1 MPIFRKISKWVA
13 WVCISILCLMVV
25 MILLG
30 RYYFSP
36 RIDQWRPQVI
46 EWLQKNAHPQFS
58 LGELSLDWQYWTPS
72 LHLQQLA
79 LGPSG
84 TFAQVDHLTLELDI
98 FSSLL
103 NLQPHIQKVNVKG
116 ASVVIERNALGEV
129 RVGGKVLSSQNDTLK
144 ATPIQAESITELL
157 LPWLDWGFERVP
169 RDIQVQE
176 GHIIWRDQ
184 YQDNRPDLSFA
195 PVNLHAKHNQ
205 QQLDLQ
211 LKVSIAEV
219 ASSAMA
225 LNAHFNRS
233 GSGELKVDWQNWQ
246 PQHLK
251 KWLHFPL
258 FMKKGTIEEA
268 NISVS
273 FEELELKKFS
283 TRWVLK
289 DFQFLEKNDEDNGLV
304 LQGDKITIAINSNKG
319 LEYPYHFDINT
330 HQLYVQ
336 AKDFFRHPM
345 DFNQVQM
352 QGLYRLNEHQKT
364 HLTFDIF
371 KAQLP
376 YGSLD
381 VVGTWDAHPESDN
394 GFIQLQGMIHRMELN
409 KLPHYLPK
417 AIAAES
423 LDWLE
428 KAFLKGYIENA
439 QVRVQGNVDHIP
451 FGLRPESGDFQIQGP
466 VKDVGLHYHQFPAKG
481 NTYWPD
487 IFVPSAEVD
496 FNRGTIRIKGGSLQL
511 DEKYGLSSIQAKN
524 AQVSVQ
530 HIEKN
535 ALVDIRADI
544 QATGESFL
552 QFYRQSPLRTI
563 LSNVLDKSQMAGKV
577 EGKLQIAIPVTDPD
591 STTVKSLFN
600 LEQSSFQF
608 TPDHPQLTQASGTL
622 KITEKNVQLDNIQAR
637 LLGGQAKLSGGIGAK
652 GDRLTIEGNVTA
664 QGLYEFLP
672 LPGIKKRVKGSA
684 YYTAGFDFLGGDYI
698 DVTIKSSLKGLSVD
712 LPQGLSKVSEQ
723 TVPLVVRLKAPQQG
737 KAEQLHVDYNN
748 AWLQVVLE
756 RANRRLRQFNR
767 GVVSVNAIP
776 VLPSEDMKLIV
787 RSGDWDVMTWLDFV
801 DEFSSSNPS
810 SGNVSLFPMMRY
822 LDMDVDR
829 LSLFGAYINKAS
841 LAAQRE
847 KDNWTFDV
855 SSPDAKGS
863 VVLSLGKR
871 LVDRIQLNLSQFTL
885 QFSEKEDKGEHV
897 PTRIDLPTIVGDVG
911 RLSWSGRVLGKL
923 TMNSQK
929 STIDRWDLKQ
939 LSLSNE
945 VGTLYA
951 TGHLQSSNQM
961 TEADIRLNA
970 NALDFGEFLKHFG
983 YEGFLKAGKG
993 QANINLHTDDVSDI
1007 SLNRLSLKGDMQL
1020 DNGALLKVNSSAM
1033 KALALISLQ
1042 SLSNLG
1048 NLGND
1053 TPSAFGKGLAFDY
1066 LRSNFE
1072 LKNQSVYIEDFR
1084 LNGPLVAIVAA
1095 GNTHIP
1101 SQNLNFQAA
1110 AIPKIEMSGAAVL
1123 TGIIVNP
1130 VVGLGAFLSQWLL
1143 SEPLNRAL
1151 TAYFSVKGTWD
1162 NPLINN
1168 KPLPSEEDLKEK
1180 RKQQELDKFYRN

>member
-1 MPIFRKISKWVA
+1 M
-13 WVCISILCLMVV
+13 
-25 MILLG
+25 
-30 RYYFSP
+30 
-36 RIDQWRPQVI
+36 
-46 EWLQKNAHPQFS
+46 
-58 LGELSLDWQYWTPS
+58 
-72 LHLQQLA
+72 
-79 LGPSG
+79 
-84 TFAQVDHLTLELDI
+84 
-98 FSSLL
+98 
-103 NLQPHIQKVNVKG
+103 
-116 ASVVIERNALGEV
+116 
-129 RVGGKVLSSQNDTLK
+129 
-144 ATPIQAESITELL
+144 
-157 LPWLDWGFERVP
+157 
-169 RDIQVQE
+169 
-176 GHIIWRDQ
+176 
-184 YQDNRPDLSFA
+184 
-195 PVNLHAKHNQ
+195 
-205 QQLDLQ
+205 
-211 LKVSIAEV
+211 
-219 ASSAMA
+219 
-225 LNAHFNRS
+225 
-233 GSGELKVDWQNWQ
+233 
-246 PQHLK
+246 
-251 KWLHFPL
+251 
-258 FMKKGTIEEA
+258 
-268 NISVS
+268 
-273 FEELELKKFS
+273 
-283 TRWVLK
+283 
-289 DFQFLEKNDEDNGLV
+289 
-304 LQGDKITIAINSNKG
+304 
-319 LEYPYHFDINT
+319 
-330 HQLYVQ
+330 
-336 AKDFFRHPM
+336 
-345 DFNQVQM
+345 
-352 QGLYRLNEHQKT
+352 
-364 HLTFDIF
+364 
-371 KAQLP
+371 
-376 YGSLD
+376 
-381 VVGTWDAHPESDN
+381 
-394 GFIQLQGMIHRMELN
+394 
-409 KLPHYLPK
+409 
-417 AIAAES
+417 
-423 LDWLE
+423 
-428 KAFLKGYIENA
+428 
-439 QVRVQGNVDHIP
+439 
-451 FGLRPESGDFQIQGP
+451 
-466 VKDVGLHYHQFPAKG
+466 
-481 NTYWPD
+481 
-487 IFVPSAEVD
+487 
-496 FNRGTIRIKGGSLQL
+496 
-511 DEKYGLSSIQAKN
+511 
-524 AQVSVQ
+524 
-530 HIEKN
+530 
-535 ALVDIRADI
+535 
-544 QATGESFL
+544 
-552 QFYRQSPLRTI
+552 
-563 LSNVLDKSQMAGKV
+563 
-577 EGKLQIAIPVTDPD
+577 
-591 STTVKSLFN
+591 
-600 LEQSSFQF
+600 
-608 TPDHPQLTQASGTL
+608 
-622 KITEKNVQLDNIQAR
+622 
-637 LLGGQAKLSGGIGAK
+637 
-652 GDRLTIEGNVTA
+652 
-664 QGLYEFLP
+664 
-672 LPGIKKRVKGSA
+672 
-684 YYTAGFDFLGGDYI
+684 
-698 DVTIKSSLKGLSVD
+698 
-712 LPQGLSKVSEQ
+712 
-723 TVPLVVRLKAPQQG
+723 RLKAPQQG

-929 STIDRWDLKQ
+929 SIIDRWDLKQ

>member
-1 MPIFRKISKWVA
+1 M
-13 WVCISILCLMVV
+13 MVGAV
-25 MILLG
+25 LIG
-30 RYYFSP
+30 RYYVSP
-36 RIDQWRPQVI
+36 RIDQWRPQMV
-46 EWLQKNAHPQFS
+46 EWLQKNAHPQFG
-58 LGELSLDWQYWTPS
+58 LGEISLDWHYWTPS
-72 LHLQQLA
+72 LHLHQLS
-79 LGPSG
+79 LGSKG
-84 TFAQVDHLTLELDI
+84 EFAQVDDLALELDVW
-98 FSSLL
+98 SSLWRM
-103 NLQPHIQKVNVKG
+103 QPHVKKVDVNGANVL
-116 ASVVIERNALGEV
+116 IERNALGEV
-129 RVGGKVLSSQNDTLK
+129 RIGGKVLSSQNDTLK
-144 ATPIQAESITELL
+144 ATPIQAENIAELL
-157 LPWLDWGFERVP
+157 LPWLDWGFERLP
-169 RDIQVQE
+169 RDIQVQK

-184 YQDNRPDLSFA
+184 YQDNNRPDLSFA
-195 PVNLHAKHNQ
+195 PVNLHAKHDQ

-211 LKVSIAEV
+211 LNVSIAEV
-219 ASSAMA
+219 ASSAMV
-225 LNAHFNRS
+225 LNSHFDRA
-233 GSGELKVDWQNWQ
+233 GSGELKVDWKNWQ

-268 NISVS
+268 NVSVA
-273 FEELELKKFS
+273 FTELELNHFS
-283 TRWVLK
+283 TRWVLN

-304 LQGDKITIAINSNKG
+304 LQGDKIAIAINSSSG
-319 LEYPYHFDINT
+319 LHYPYHFDINT
-330 HQLYVQ
+330 HKLHVQ
-336 AKDFFRHPM
+336 AKDFFRHAM
-345 DFNQVQM
+345 DFDHVQM
-352 QGLYRLNEHQKT
+352 QGQYRLNEHQKT
-364 HLTFDIF
+364 HLTFEVF

-376 YGSLD
+376 YGSFD
-381 VVGTWDAHPESDN
+381 VAGTWDAHPESDN
-394 GFIQLQGMIHRMELN
+394 GFIQLQGIIHKMELN

-428 KAFLKGYIENA
+428 KAFLKGYVENA

-487 IFVPSAEVD
+487 IFVPNAEVD
-496 FNRGTIRIKGGSLQL
+496 FNRGTIGIKGDSLQL
-511 DEKYGLSSIQAKN
+511 DAKYGLSSIQAKN

-535 ALVDIRADI
+535 ALVDIRADV

-552 QFYRQSPLRTI
+552 QFYRQSPLRAI
-563 LSNVLDKSQMAGKV
+563 LSQALDKSQMAGKV
-577 EGKLQIAIPVTDPD
+577 EGHLQITIPVTDPNA
-591 STTVKSLFN
+591 TTVKSLFK
-600 LEQSSFQF
+600 LQQASFQF
-608 TPDHPQLTQASGTL
+608 TPDHPRLTQASGAL

-637 LLGGQAKLSGGIGAK
+637 LLGGTAKLNGGIGAK

-664 QGLYEFLP
+664 QGLYEYLP
-672 LPGIKKRVKGSA
+672 LPGIKKRAKGSA
-684 YYTAGFDFLGGDYI
+684 YYTADFDFLGGDYI
-698 DVTIKSSLKGLSVD
+698 DVTIKSQLKGLSVD
-712 LPQGLSKVSEQ
+712 LPQGLSKASEQ
-723 TVPLVVRLKAPQQG
+723 AVPLVVSLKAPQNG
-737 KAEQLHVDYNN
+737 KAEQLHIDYNK

-756 RANRRLRQFNR
+756 RANRRQRQFNR
-767 GVVSVNAIP
+767 GVVAVNA
-776 VLPSEDMKLIV
+776 VSTLPADDMKLVV

-801 DEFSSSNPS
+801 DEFSLPRSSS
-810 SGNVSLFPMMRY
+810 ENVSLFPTMRY
-822 LDMDVDR
+822 LDIDADR

-847 KDNWTFDV
+847 QSDWIFNV
-855 SSPDAKGS
+855 NSPDAKGR
-863 VVLSLGKR
+863 VILSLGKR
-871 LVDRIQLNLSQFTL
+871 LIDKIQLNLSQLRL
-885 QFSEKEDKGEHV
+885 QFVEKEDKSEHT
-897 PTRIDLPTIVGDVG
+897 PIRIDLPTIVGDVE
-911 RLSWSGRVLGKL
+911 RLSWSDRTLGKL
-923 TMNSQK
+923 TLNSQK
-929 STIDRWDLKQ
+929 STTDRWDLKQ
-939 LSLSNE
+939 FSLSNE

-951 TGHLQSSNQM
+951 TGHLQSDVKM
-961 TEADIRLNA
+961 TAADIKLNA
-970 NALDFGEFLKHFG
+970 NALDFGAFLNHFG
-983 YEGFLKAGKG
+983 YEGFVKAGKG
-993 QANINLHTDDVSDI
+993 QANVSLHTDDVSDF

-1020 DNGALLKVNSSAM
+1020 NNGALLKVNSSAM

-1053 TPSAFGKGLAFDY
+1053 TPSAFGKGMAFDY

-1072 LKNQSVYIEDFR
+1072 FKNQRVYIEDFR

-1101 SQNLNFQAA
+1101 SKNLNFQAA

-1123 TGIIVNP
+1123 TGVIVNP

-1151 TAYFSVKGTWD
+1151 TAYFSVTGTWD
-1162 NPLINN
+1162 NPLIND